1 MATNLEQDNA
11 IVTDGLLARDGPGFS
26 GFIID
31 NSTNITVEAVTRF
44 LEYAEQGFPIIFVNT
59 VPDTTPYY
67 CPSCDEF
74 VRASIPKLL
83 RYPSVKTASSEA
95 EVHSILLN
103 DLKVVPTAQNLSPV
117 PILYVHRWDELNGVD
132 YFWTYNSD
140 IYNDHETEVSIRVT
154 SNRSTTRVIPYHLNA
169 WTGEITAVL
178 NYTVVNE
185 RFNLWVLLKSNQ
197 STIFAFAPEGFFAN
211 VPVPPVHV
219 VNTTVPYLH
228 YSASGKKLIARTYL
242 DSRGDA
248 LTLSDGRTFRFNKT
262 SAHPRDIALGPW
274 NLTVQDWEPNPDPTK
289 NYTSVYTY
297 HSYTALPS
305 ALVPWY
311 NISGLEHTSGIGVYT
326 SSFTWPVVATTK
338 TNTTTT
344 TTPEAAAAGAYLSL
358 PRPIFHTVLV
368 QINGKE
374 TPPIDVDD
382 PVVDITPYLR
392 NGTNAVRIEVAS
404 TLRNRLLVFNNT
416 QSWEQSQYAGS
427 YGPQPYGLVGTVK
440 LVPFREVEIAV

>member
-1 MATNLEQDNA
+1 M
-11 IVTDGLLARDGPGFS
+11 S
-26 GFIID
+26 
-31 NSTNITVEAVTRF
+31 RF

-83 RYPSVKTASSEA
+83 QYPSVKTASSEA

-103 DLKVVPTAQNLSPV
+103 DLKVVPTARNLAPV
-117 PILYVHRWDELNGVD
+117 PILYVHRWDERNGVD

-154 SNRSTTRVIPYHLNA
+154 SNDRRVIPYHLNA
-169 WTGEITAVL
+169 WTGKITAVL
-178 NYTVVNE
+178 NYTVVDDE
-185 RFNLWVLLKSNQ
+185 RFNLWVSLKSNQ
-197 STIFAFAPEGFFAN
+197 STIFAFAPEGFFAS

-219 VNTTVPYLH
+219 VNTTVPHLH

-248 LTLSDGRTFRFNKT
+248 LTLSNGRTFQFNKT
-262 SAHPRDIALGPW
+262 SAPHYPHDIALGPW

-297 HSYTALPS
+297 HSYTALPPT
-305 ALVPWY
+305 LVPWY

-326 SSFTWPVVATTK
+326 SSFTWPV
-338 TNTTTT
+338 
-344 TTPEAAAAGAYLSL
+344 PAAAGAYLSL
-358 PRPIFHTVLV
+358 PRPIFHTVLMH
-368 QINGKE
+368 INGKQ

-382 PVVDITPYLR
+382 PVVDITPYLQ
-392 NGTNAVRIEVAS
+392 TNATNTVRIEVAS

-440 LVPFREVEIAV
+440 LVPFREMEIAV